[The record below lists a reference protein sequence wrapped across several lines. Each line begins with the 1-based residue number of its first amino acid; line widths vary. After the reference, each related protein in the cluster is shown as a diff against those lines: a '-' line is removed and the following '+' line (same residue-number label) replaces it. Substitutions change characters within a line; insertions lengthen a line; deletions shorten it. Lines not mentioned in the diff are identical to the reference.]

1 MKLSMIFSKLCLFPL
16 TWSLVM
22 MCAFEATVTAATPK
36 TIENAIMRASQYL
49 RESGQQSDGSFSP
62 KSGPAITALCITA
75 LVRTGTPVDS
85 QMVSRAVAY
94 LLTFQQSD
102 GGIYQPE
109 SAVANYETSI
119 AILALQECNSSG
131 QYEEII
137 QKARQFLTGI
147 QWDESEGNTYADPEY
162 GGAGYGRHERP
173 DLSNTAFLIDALK
186 GVGASSD
193 DPAIQRALIFVSRS
207 QNLEGVYDIL
217 DVANKNP
224 DGGFFYT
231 PANGGESQAGTTP
244 TGGLRSYG
252 SMTYSGLRSMIY
264 AGVSADD
271 PRVVAA
277 IEWLKQH
284 YTFAENPGMG
294 DAGLFYY
301 FHTAAKALHV
311 LGQDQVIGIDGKA
324 HDWRKDLVGVLLSAQ
339 NKNGSWVN
347 NNSRWLEGDA
357 NLVTSYALLALSY
370 CQPSIS
376 E

>member
-1 MKLSMIFSKLCLFPL
+1 MFSVPLICSFVVLFAFDEKLTATTPETVEDAMTKA
-16 TWSLVM
+16 SL
-22 MCAFEATVTAATPK
+22 
-36 TIENAIMRASQYL
+36 YL
-49 RESGQQSDGSFSP
+49 REYGQEPDGSFSP
-62 KSGPAITALCITA
+62 QSGPAITALAVTA
-75 LVRTGTPVDS
+75 LVRTGTSADS
-85 QMVSRAVAY
+85 PMVLRGVQY

-102 GGIYQPE
+102 GGIYQRE
-109 SAVANYETSI
+109 SAIANYETSI
-119 AILALQECNSSG
+119 AILALHECNTSG
-131 QYEEII
+131 RYDEII
-137 QKARQFLTGI
+137 QKAKRFLTVI

-186 GVGASSD
+186 EVGASSD

-207 QNLEGVYDIL
+207 QNLEGIHNTL
-217 DVANKNP
+217 EVANKNP
-224 DGGFFYT
+224 DGGFYYT

-244 TGGLRSYG
+244 NGGLRSYG

-264 AGVSADD
+264 AGVSAKD

-277 IEWLKQH
+277 TKWLGRH

-294 DAGLFYY
+294 DAGLYYY

-311 LGQDQVIGIDGKA
+311 LGQNHFIDADGKA
-324 HDWRKDLVGVLLSAQ
+324 HDWRKDLVDVLLSAQ
-339 NKNGSWVN
+339 NENGSWVN

-370 CQPSIS
+370 CQPSTI

>member
-1 MKLSMIFSKLCLFPL
+1 MIAHRLFLVPL
-16 TWSLVM
+16 ICSLTI
-22 MCAFEATVTAATPK
+22 CGAFQAKVKATTPEA
-36 TIENAIMRASQYL
+36 IEHAIFRASQYL
-49 RESGQQSDGSFSP
+49 QDSGQQSDGSFSP

-75 LVRTGTPVDS
+75 LVRTGTAIDS
-85 QMVSRAVAY
+85 RMVSRAVAY

-119 AILALQECNSSG
+119 AILALHECNSSG

-137 QKARQFLTGI
+137 QKARQFLTVI

-277 IEWLKQH
+277 IEWLKRH

-311 LGQDQVIGIDGKA
+311 LGQDQIIGIDGKA

-339 NKNGSWVN
+339 NENGSWVN

>member
-1 MKLSMIFSKLCLFPL
+1 M
-16 TWSLVM
+16 
-22 MCAFEATVTAATPK
+22 
-36 TIENAIMRASQYL
+36 
-49 RESGQQSDGSFSP
+49 
-62 KSGPAITALCITA
+62 
-75 LVRTGTPVDS
+75 
-85 QMVSRAVAY
+85 
-94 LLTFQQSD
+94 
-102 GGIYQPE
+102 
-109 SAVANYETSI
+109 
-119 AILALQECNSSG
+119 
-131 QYEEII
+131 
-137 QKARQFLTGI
+137 
-147 QWDESEGNTYADPEY
+147 
-162 GGAGYGRHERP
+162 
-173 DLSNTAFLIDALK
+173 NTAFLIDALK

-244 TGGLRSYG
+244 TGGLHSYG

-324 HDWRKDLVGVLLSAQ
+324 HDWRKDLVGVLLSSQ
-339 NKNGSWVN
+339 KEDGSWVN

-370 CQPSIS
+370 CQPAIS
-376 E
+376 QKAD

>member
-1 MKLSMIFSKLCLFPL
+1 MIAHRLFLVPL
-16 TWSLVM
+16 VCSLTICGV
-22 MCAFEATVTAATPK
+22 FEAKVTATTP
-36 TIENAIMRASQYL
+36 EAIKHAIVRASQYL

-75 LVRTGTPVDS
+75 LVRTGTPADS
-85 QMVSRAVAY
+85 PMVTRAVAY

-119 AILALQECNSSG
+119 AILALHECNISG

-137 QKARQFLTGI
+137 QKARQFLTVI
-147 QWDESEGNTYADPEY
+147 QWDESEGNTFAEPEY

-311 LGQDQVIGIDGKA
+311 LGQDQIIGIDGKA

-339 NKNGSWVN
+339 NENGSWVN

-370 CQPSIS
+370 CQPAVSQKAD
-376 E
+376 

>member
-1 MKLSMIFSKLCLFPL
+1 MIAHRLFLVPL
-16 TWSLVM
+16 VCSLTI
-22 MCAFEATVTAATPK
+22 CGAFQAKVKATTPEA
-36 TIENAIMRASQYL
+36 IEHAIFRASQYL
-49 RESGQQSDGSFSP
+49 QDSGQQSDGSFSP

-75 LVRTGTPVDS
+75 LVRTGTAIDS
-85 QMVSRAVAY
+85 RMVSRAVAY

-119 AILALQECNSSG
+119 AILALHECNSSG

-137 QKARQFLTGI
+137 QKARQFLTVI

-324 HDWRKDLVGVLLSAQ
+324 HDWRKDLV
-339 NKNGSWVN
+339 
-347 NNSRWLEGDA
+347 
-357 NLVTSYALLALSY
+357 
-370 CQPSIS
+370 
-376 E
+376 

>member
-1 MKLSMIFSKLCLFPL
+1 MIAHRLFLVPL
-16 TWSLVM
+16 VCSLTI
-22 MCAFEATVTAATPK
+22 CGAFQAKVKATTPEA
-36 TIENAIMRASQYL
+36 IEHAIFRASQYL
-49 RESGQQSDGSFSP
+49 QDSGQQSDGSFSP

-75 LVRTGTPVDS
+75 LVRTGTAIDS
-85 QMVSRAVAY
+85 RMVSRAVAY

-119 AILALQECNSSG
+119 AILALHECNSSG

-137 QKARQFLTGI
+137 QKARQFLTVI

-277 IEWLKQH
+277 IEWLKRH

-311 LGQDQVIGIDGKA
+311 LGQDQIIGIDGKA

-339 NKNGSWVN
+339 NENGSWVN

-370 CQPSIS
+370 CQPAVSQKAD
-376 E
+376 

>member
-1 MKLSMIFSKLCLFPL
+1 MIAHRLFLVPL
-16 TWSLVM
+16 VCSLTICGV
-22 MCAFEATVTAATPK
+22 FEAKVTATTP
-36 TIENAIMRASQYL
+36 EAIKHAIVRASQYL

-75 LVRTGTPVDS
+75 LVRTGTPADS
-85 QMVSRAVAY
+85 PMVTRAVAY

-119 AILALQECNSSG
+119 AILALHECNISG

-137 QKARQFLTGI
+137 QKARQFLTVI
-147 QWDESEGNTYADPEY
+147 QWDESEGNTFAEPEY

-324 HDWRKDLVGVLLSAQ
+324 HDWRKDLVGALLSSQ
-339 NKNGSWVN
+339 NEDGSWVN

-370 CQPSIS
+370 CQPAVSQKAD
-376 E
+376 

>member
-1 MKLSMIFSKLCLFPL
+1 MFSRLCLLPL
-16 TWSLVM
+16 IWSLVIS
-22 MCAFEATVTAATPK
+22 CAFETTVTATTPE
-36 TIENAIMRASQYL
+36 TIENAITKASRYL
-49 RESGQQSDGSFSP
+49 REQGQQPDGSFSP
-62 KSGPAITALCITA
+62 QSGPAVTALAIAA
-75 LVRTGTPVDS
+75 LVRTGTSADS
-85 QMVSRAVAY
+85 PMVLRAVQY
-94 LLTFQQSD
+94 VLTFQQSD
-102 GGIYQPE
+102 GGIYQRE

-119 AILALQECNSSG
+119 AILALHECNTSG

-137 QKARQFLTGI
+137 KKARRFLTVI

-207 QNLEGVYDIL
+207 QNLEGAYDVL
-217 DVANKNP
+217 EVAPKNP
-224 DGGFFYT
+224 DGGFYYT

-244 TGGLRSYG
+244 NGGLRSYG

-264 AGVSADD
+264 AGVSAND
-271 PRVVAA
+271 PRVLAA
-277 IEWLKQH
+277 VEWLGRH

-311 LGQDQVIGIDGKA
+311 LGQDQFIDTDGKA
-324 HDWRKDLVGVLLSAQ
+324 HDWREDLAGVLLSAQ
-339 NKNGSWVN
+339 QADGSWAN
-347 NNSRWLEGDA
+347 NNPRWLEDDA

-370 CQPSIS
+370 CQASVT

>member
-1 MKLSMIFSKLCLFPL
+1 MISYRMFSVPLIWLVVALFACNEKLNASTPETVQDAITKA
-16 TWSLVM
+16 SL
-22 MCAFEATVTAATPK
+22 
-36 TIENAIMRASQYL
+36 YL
-49 RESGQQSDGSFSP
+49 QEYGQEPDGSFSP
-62 KSGPAITALCITA
+62 QSGPALTALAVTA
-75 LVRTGTPVDS
+75 LVRTGTSADS
-85 QMVSRAVAY
+85 PMVLRGVQY

-102 GGIYQPE
+102 GGIYQRE

-119 AILALQECNSSG
+119 AILALHECNTSG
-131 QYEEII
+131 RYDEII
-137 QKARQFLTGI
+137 QKAKRFLTVI

-277 IEWLKQH
+277 IEWLKRH

-324 HDWRKDLVGVLLSAQ
+324 HDWRKDLVGALLSSQ
-339 NKNGSWVN
+339 NEDGSWVN

-370 CQPSIS
+370 CQPAVSD
-376 E
+376 

>member
-1 MKLSMIFSKLCLFPL
+1 MIAHRLFLVPL
-16 TWSLVM
+16 ICSLII
-22 MCAFEATVTAATPK
+22 CGAFQAKVKATTPEA
-36 TIENAIMRASQYL
+36 IEHAIFRASQYL
-49 RESGQQSDGSFSP
+49 QDSGQQSDGSFSP

-75 LVRTGTPVDS
+75 LVRTGTAIDS
-85 QMVSRAVAY
+85 RMVSRAVAY

-119 AILALQECNSSG
+119 AILALHECNSSG

-137 QKARQFLTGI
+137 QKARQFLTVI

-324 HDWRKDLVGVLLSAQ
+324 HDWRKDLVGALLSSQ
-339 NKNGSWVN
+339 NEDGSWVN

-376 E
+376 K

>member
-1 MKLSMIFSKLCLFPL
+1 MPLILLAVVLFACNEKLNASTPETVQDAITKA
-16 TWSLVM
+16 SL
-22 MCAFEATVTAATPK
+22 
-36 TIENAIMRASQYL
+36 YL
-49 RESGQQSDGSFSP
+49 QEYGQEPDGSFSP
-62 KSGPAITALCITA
+62 QSGPALTALAVTA
-75 LVRTGTPVDS
+75 LVRTGTSADS
-85 QMVSRAVAY
+85 PMVLGGVQY

-102 GGIYQPE
+102 GGIYQRE

-119 AILALQECNSSG
+119 AILALHECNTSG
-131 QYEEII
+131 RYDEII
-137 QKARQFLTGI
+137 QKAKRFLTVI

-207 QNLEGVYDIL
+207 QNLE
-217 DVANKNP
+217 
-224 DGGFFYT
+224 
-231 PANGGESQAGTTP
+231 ANGGESQAGTTP

-264 AGVSADD
+264 SGVSADD

-277 IEWLKQH
+277 IEWLKRH

-294 DAGLFYY
+294 DAGLYY
-301 FHTAAKALHV
+301 YLHTAAKALHV
-311 LGQDQVIGIDGKA
+311 LGQNQFIDADGKA
-324 HDWRKDLVGVLLSAQ
+324 HDWRKELVDVLLRAQ
-339 NKNGSWVN
+339 NENGSWVN

-370 CQPSIS
+370 CQLSAI